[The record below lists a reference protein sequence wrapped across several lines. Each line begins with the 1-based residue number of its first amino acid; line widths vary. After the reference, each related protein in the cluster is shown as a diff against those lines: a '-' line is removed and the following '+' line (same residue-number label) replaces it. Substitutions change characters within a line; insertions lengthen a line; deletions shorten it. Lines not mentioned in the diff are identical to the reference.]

1 MSVLLLVLLLLLIAV
16 NSFFV
21 AAEFAVVRSRRARLE
36 QMRDD
41 GARGAGRALEQLDRV
56 DEFVATSQ
64 VGITLA
70 SRAIGSLGEPPLAD
84 LLEPLFTG
92 FASHAVALAL
102 SIALAFIIVTF
113 LHVILGE

>member
-36 QMRDD
+36 QMRDE
-41 GARGAGRALEQLDRV
+41 GVRGSARALEPLDRG

-64 VGITLA
+64 VGITIA
-70 SRAIGSLGEPPLAD
+70 SLGIGFLGEPALAE
-84 LLEPLFTG
+84 LLEPIFSG
-92 FASHAVALAL
+92 FAAHTLALAP
-102 SIALAFIIVTF
+102 SIALAFPPVTF
-113 LHVILGE
+113 LEVVLGG

>member
-1 MSVLLLVLLLLLIAV
+1 MSVLLLVLLLLLIAI

-41 GARGAGRALEQLDRV
+41 GVRGSGRALEQLDRV

-64 VGITLA
+64 VGITPPP
-70 SRAIGSLGEPPLAD
+70 RGIGFPGEPPRAE

-92 FASHAVALAL
+92 FASHA
-102 SIALAFIIVTF
+102 IALAISIAFAF
-113 LHVILGE
+113 

>member
-1 MSVLLLVLLLLLIAV
+1 MTVLLLVLLLLLIAI

-41 GARGAGRALEQLDRV
+41 GVRGATRALAQLDRV

-70 SRAIGSLGEPPLAD
+70 SLGIGFLGGARPCRAAGPD
-84 LLEPLFTG
+84 LRLRQPRG
-92 FASHAVALAL
+92 GARAGDRAR
-102 SIALAFIIVTF
+102 
-113 LHVILGE
+113 LHHRHLPARDPR

>member
-36 QMRDD
+36 QRRDE
-41 GARGAGRALEQLDRV
+41 GVRGSTRALEQLDRV

-64 VGITLA
+64 IGITIA
-70 SRAIGSLGEPPLAD
+70 SLGIGFLGQPALAD
-84 LLEPLFTG
+84 LLEPLFSG
-92 FASHAVALAL
+92 FASHAPARAP
-102 SIALAFIIVTF
+102 
-113 LHVILGE
+113 GDR

>member
-1 MSVLLLVLLLLLIAV
+1 LIAI
-16 NSFFV
+16 NGFFV

-41 GARGAGRALEQLDRV
+41 GVRGAARALEQLDRV

-70 SRAIGSLGEPPLAD
+70 SLGIGFLGEPALAE
-84 LLEPLFTG
+84 LLEPLFG
-92 FASHAVALAL
+92 FASHAVALGLA
-102 SIALAFIIVTF
+102 IAFAVVIVTI
-113 LHVILGE
+113 LHVILREQ